1 MGEGGERT
9 LSDEGM
15 VAAPPDEA
23 PGSVVITPA
32 LGLLPPQT
40 PLTMEQFCA
49 LAAVPIE
56 HWSAATGEWFSSPTA

>member
-23 PGSVVITPA
+23 PGDILEVNGVGRR
-32 LGLLPPQT
+32 LGQGRARKA
-40 PLTMEQFCA
+40 E
-49 LAAVPIE
+49 AAM
-56 HWSAATGEWFSSPTA
+56 